1 MGDSVMD
8 GPDYDAINQ
17 RARALFADPAGIAP
31 SLGATLPA
39 NPVVQNASAL
49 GGRPIPTRN
58 VNVPA
63 VPKNPENNL
72 TIARRQREQG
82 ENPTR
87 DPTAQNPYSSAGGNN
102 QIVDQTWLGLMK
114 RNRPE
119 MVQGKSDPE
128 ILAMKTDGD
137 LNNQMAAQYDQDNAK
152 VLASNGIAPT
162 PNFINVLYRAGPG
175 DGLKLIQAA
184 HNDPAALVKDIAPA
198 LAHPGNNGAGNLTV
212 GQFLTDP
219 YQKGPGAQESDT
231 PQQMFT
237 IAKGN
242 QILSQMLDET
252 QQAKARVAEID
263 KDYKPL
269 EYPKK
274 PEPPQTD
281 PLKAFSS
288 VAGLFA
294 VLAAGFSKTPA
305 IAAMNG
311 MAGAIDAAKKSDWE
325 TYQAQFDQFKTQ
337 SELALKAHEQ
347 HHKDVTDAMEMMT
360 KNISAGTA
368 MLQAISSISHDEE
381 MSKHL
386 AFGDYIAADQL
397 RLQRQK
403 AAEETQAQLP
413 ITLAT
418 MPLVAAMQHRDAA
431 VKSGDPAAIKQ
442 ADDLVSQAESQL
454 ANVKRSMAGGGG
466 TFSRAQ
472 PVQVTTPDGKTQNI
486 MAQQDP
492 VSGGWVTANA
502 ARTPIAGDVLPTT
515 EVRAEQKAARSQDA
529 LLTPDDLKPMVE
541 AYIAGDK
548 TQLTNVGRGAQGP
561 ENLTLFRHAWAAEL
575 KARGLTGVDQVAAF
589 VRLSSD
595 LREAGAIGTRVGAI
609 EVSDAEAK
617 RVASLVTTAY
627 EKLPREQF
635 RPFNELQSL
644 VENKR
649 NSKEQAAALAAD
661 FALVTAYARAL
672 NPSGVP
678 RESDINAGK
687 ALLSLSDSQESHAA
701 TINQMLME
709 LDQIKL
715 ATGDARTSLIDRI
728 RAEHGF
734 QAAGGSGTPAQTQG
748 GPGEGAAGTTS
759 KSGKPIVY
767 RNGQWEYK

>member
-1 MGDSVMD
+1 MGDS
-8 GPDYDAINQ
+8 
-17 RARALFADPAGIAP
+17 LLTAD
-31 SLGATLPA
+31 LGAPLAA
-39 NPVVQNASAL
+39 NPAVANASAL
-49 GGRPIPTRN
+49 GARPIPTRS

-87 DPTAQNPYSSAGGNN
+87 DPTAQNPYSSAGGAN
-102 QIVDQTWLGLMK
+102 QIVDQTWLDLMK
-114 RNRPE
+114 KNRPE
-119 MVQGKSDPE
+119 LVQGKSNPE

-162 PNFINVLYRAGPG
+162 PNFINALYRAGPG

-198 LAHPGNNGAGNLTV
+198 LATPGNNGAGNLTV
-212 GQFLTDP
+212 GQFLTNP

-325 TYQAQFDQFKTQ
+325 TYQAQYDQFKTQ

-347 HHKDVTDAMEMMT
+347 HSKDLNEALEVMS
-360 KNISAGTA
+360 KNAAAGTA
-368 MLQAISSISHDEE
+368 MLTALAALSHDDD
-381 MSKHL
+381 MHKHL
-386 AFGDYIAADQL
+386 ALGDYIAIGQLNDQ
-397 RLQRQK
+397 RN
-403 AAEETQAQLP
+403 AQAREWALNQP
-413 ITLAT
+413 VYEAT
-418 MPLVAAMQHRDAA
+418 APLIAAMHNRDAA

-454 ANVKRSMAGGGG
+454 AGVKRSMAGGAGVTGLSNPVAVSVDGG
-466 TFSRAQ
+466 PPQMAIYNK
-472 PVQVTTPDGKTQNI
+472 TTRGYE
-486 MAQQDP
+486 
-492 VSGGWVTANA
+492 TAEGV
-502 ARTPIAGDVLPTT
+502 PIKGNVLPAK
-515 EVRAEQKAARSQDA
+515 EMRDEQKAATAQGA
-529 LLTPDDLKPMVE
+529 LLTPETLAPMVD

-548 TQLTNVGRGAQGP
+548 SQLANIGRGAQGA
-561 ENLTLFRHAWAAEL
+561 ENLAKFRQAWAAEL
-575 KARGLTGVDQVAAF
+575 KNRGMTGADQAAAF
-589 VRLSSD
+589 VRFSSD
-595 LREAGAIGTRVGAI
+595 MREAGAIGTRVGAI

-734 QAAGGSGTPAQTQG
+734 SGSGTATPQKFPNAPVVGTVEQGHRYKGGDPAS
-748 GPGEGAAGTTS
+748 PESWEAV
-759 KSGKPIVY
+759 SG
-767 RNGQWEYK
+767 R